1 MPEERWFEIESPN
14 PRIRSIVVGK
24 DSLGFKI
31 EIHGV
36 NPTDHFEGGD
46 QIQDRV
52 SHVIETLHK
61 HIAADSKW
69 VDCDTREPIHV
80 WDALAALSELEEW

>member
-1 MPEERWFEIESPN
+1 MAQERWFEIDSPN
-14 PRIRSIVVGK
+14 PRIRCIVVGK

-31 EIHGV
+31 EIYGV
-36 NPTDHFEGGD
+36 NPDDHFDGGD

-61 HIAADSKW
+61 HVGPESTW
-69 VDCDTREPIHV
+69 VDLDTREPIHV
-80 WDALAALSELEEW
+80 WDALAALSDLEEW

>member
-1 MPEERWFEIESPN
+1 
-14 PRIRSIVVGK
+14 
-24 DSLGFKI
+24 
-31 EIHGV
+31 V

-61 HIAADSKW
+61 HIGSDSKW
-69 VDCDTREPIHV
+69 VDCNTREPIHV